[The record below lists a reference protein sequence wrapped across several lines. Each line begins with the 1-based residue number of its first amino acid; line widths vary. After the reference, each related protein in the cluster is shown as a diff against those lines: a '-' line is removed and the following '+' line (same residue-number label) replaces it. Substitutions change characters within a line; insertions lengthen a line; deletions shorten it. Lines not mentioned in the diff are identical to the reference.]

1 LFILLWKS
9 RLWTFPHSSLSS
21 AENIL
26 REISSVKVEIEN
38 LDPLVQRAIA
48 SASRVP
54 DLRHLYEKIP
64 SHIEPKLLPFQREG
78 IEFILQHG
86 GRVLLADEMGLGKT
100 LQAIAVTTCVQ
111 ESWPVLI
118 IAPSSLRLHWATMI
132 HQWLHV
138 PPSDIVV
145 CSLVL
150 VYYL

>member
-1 LFILLWKS
+1 MTFASLLVS
-9 RLWTFPHSSLSS
+9 TFL
-21 AENIL
+21 A
-26 REISSVKVEIEN
+26 R
-38 LDPLVQRAIA
+38 
-48 SASRVP
+48 
-54 DLRHLYEKIP
+54 
-64 SHIEPKLLPFQREG
+64 
-78 IEFILQHG
+78 FILQHG

-118 IAPSSLRLHWATMI
+118 IAPSSLRLHWATVSLRYLNSTWTLFMTLEMIHNAAFLQMI